1 MFMSAAARAL
11 LAYAMLHSQD
21 RCCYHRG
28 PLIEATLEE
37 VREAH
42 EDCRA
47 EVQRMLQLHH
57 DYTAD
62 EDAVD
67 ICYHCQE
74 EGQAVQKKQKT
85 KFYTFRRSNE

>member
-1 MFMSAAARAL
+1 MR
-11 LAYAMLHSQD
+11 
-21 RCCYHRG
+21 RG

-37 VREAH
+37 VGEAH

-62 EDAVD
+62 EDAID

-74 EGQAVQKKQKT
+74 EGQSLAHQSDATSGLLVSPPSVEHLPQLSAMPLHLGLSLSYCT
-85 KFYTFRRSNE
+85 